1 MKIFLVIF
9 FLISGL
15 SARIHESNLLGITI
29 TIPDSFVV
37 ISSKP
42 TVKVMVYEGIKKATL
57 SAQKFINSNKLA
69 FSKALNNKPI
79 EILVGSDSKNNITI
93 TTIVLT
99 NKNLNV
105 SSDNIK
111 NMCNGM
117 KKNMKSKMG
126 VNLEFCK
133 KSKINRFDAL
143 HTRYKALVAE
153 NNFTEHYIIHLK
165 DGQALVFMHRFNVET
180 KNESLNV
187 INDILNSLETI

>member
-79 EILVGSDSKNNITI
+79 EILVGSDSKKQYNYNYD
-93 TTIVLT
+93 
-99 NKNLNV
+99 
-105 SSDNIK
+105 S
-111 NMCNGM
+111 
-117 KKNMKSKMG
+117 
-126 VNLEFCK
+126 
-133 KSKINRFDAL
+133 FD
-143 HTRYKALVAE
+143 
-153 NNFTEHYIIHLK
+153 
-165 DGQALVFMHRFNVET
+165 
-180 KNESLNV
+180 
-187 INDILNSLETI
+187 